1 MHMNTSLSIFAR
13 ALASENVTFAFD
25 ANAETAS
32 FDVKARHLVMPVWD
46 VSDTLRT
53 MLVAHEIAHALW
65 TPYEQSDKLF
75 REAEAQ
81 GMSGELL
88 HRICNMIEDVRIE
101 KLMKAKY
108 PRYAPRLL
116 LGLPRDRGQGDVQ
129 PEHP

>member
-1 MHMNTSLSIFAR
+1 MNTSLSIFAR

-32 FDVKARHLVMPVWD
+32 FDVKARHLIMPVRD

-75 REAEAQ
+75 R
-81 GMSGELL
+81 
-88 HRICNMIEDVRIE
+88 
-101 KLMKAKY
+101 
-108 PRYAPRLL
+108 
-116 LGLPRDRGQGDVQ
+116 
-129 PEHP
+129 